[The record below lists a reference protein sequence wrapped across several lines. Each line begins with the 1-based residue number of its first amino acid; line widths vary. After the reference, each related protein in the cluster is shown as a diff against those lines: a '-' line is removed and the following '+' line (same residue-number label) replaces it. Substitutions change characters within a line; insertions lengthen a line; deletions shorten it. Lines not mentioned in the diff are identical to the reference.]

1 MAQADLHLFVPA
13 GKEREMGVRRI
24 VVPLVGVESERKA
37 LALAFRAGA
46 ATGAHV
52 DALFVLPDPN
62 EALPYLGE
70 GLTGGMI
77 EDILASAQA
86 RGKAC
91 GELARQM
98 FAETASAAGARVVDA
113 AVRDNVLTGRFL
125 AESGAVGE
133 VVARAAWACDLVVA
147 GDAVIEPSAFEAALI
162 DAGRPVLVAP
172 KGELPAAFGSNV
184 FIAWRS
190 STEAGHA
197 VTAALPFLKRAAS
210 VKLATVRREGK
221 GGAEAADSIAA
232 VTDYLAFHGVAC
244 TAQVF
249 ELGGRALSTALME
262 TIVSE
267 GADLLV
273 MGGYGHSRLR
283 EFILGGVTRDVAG
296 NAPVPILMAH

>member
-1 MAQADLHLFVPA
+1 
-13 GKEREMGVRRI
+13 MGVRRI

-37 LALAFRAGA
+37 LTLAFRAGA
-46 ATGAHV
+46 ITGAHV

-77 EDILASAQA
+77 EDILASAQE

-91 GELARQM
+91 SALAHAM
-98 FAETASAAGARVVDA
+98 FAETASAAGARIVEE
-113 AVRDNVLTGRFL
+113 AVRDSALTGRFL
-125 AESGAVGE
+125 AESGAVGD

-162 DAGRPVLVAP
+162 DAGRPVLISP
-172 KGELPAAFGSNV
+172 KGELPAAVGSHV

-221 GGAEAADSIAA
+221 GEVDAADSIAA

-244 TAQVF
+244 TTQVF
-249 ELGGRALSTALME
+249 DLGGRALSTALME
-262 TIVSE
+262 TVASE

-283 EFILGGVTRDVAG
+283 EFILGGVTRDVAS